1 MSSLRLGSIL
11 LATVLIGFGSLN
23 AATAEETVKPSM
35 QVDGA
40 GFFKDRLLKQQLKT
54 IFNDPRE
61 LFGPTDIEDA
71 ALILISAMQSD
82 GFLEAQVIGTF
93 KNPDGEATT
102 ISWNK
107 DLDVFLPEETQAT
120 HIEFQVL
127 PGPRFYYHS
136 LEHEDN
142 PVVDN
147 ETIESFFFSEPYFFE
162 NERSKIF
169 TPAQFTSGTQN
180 LRAHLK
186 ILGYQD
192 AQVRSEI
199 LELNE
204 ATGAASVKIA
214 IDEGPL
220 FKLTGLEIDNPL
232 PEIFSS
238 DLSSYLEKPYNIF
251 IRQDIIRDIRNAFY
265 EFGYASA
272 DFEHSITSVPASAEL
287 VEVGLK
293 IIITPGSQQHIG
305 TISFQ
310 GAETVSRSL
319 LAKQLTLTEGDL
331 LNPQELD
338 NSRLQISRLGLFQK
352 VDYQLEEVSADR
364 KSLSFELK
372 DRSTWELDALL
383 GWGSYENF
391 RLGLFAEK
399 LNTLGRGH
407 RLQFKTIVSSK
418 SLLGESR
425 YIINDFLDTEFPF
438 STKLFYLER
447 EELSFDRE
455 EYGITFG
462 TSKYIEA
469 LDLRMDA
476 VYNFESLDSN
486 INERGALEDSANNV
500 RSGSVEVR
508 FGRDKRDNPLNP
520 QSGYRFFA
528 DTEWGSKALGGQ
540 VDYQAAEIGLSY
552 HDEIKR
558 GLIWHGA
565 FSHAV
570 VGSLYRSQSQI
581 PNNKL
586 LFPGGENSVR
596 GYQRGG
602 AAPFDIAGDYVGAQS
617 YALLNLE
624 LEQRLTDA
632 ISIVAFYDAIGI
644 TADITQ
650 YPFNEYLSSIGLG
663 IRFRTFMGPI
673 RLEYGHNLNQRE
685 LDPSGTFHLTIGY
698 PF

>member
-1 MSSLRLGSIL
+1 MSSLRFTSIL
-11 LATVLIGFGSLN
+11 LGTVLMCLGSLN
-23 AATAEETVKPSM
+23 AATEETVRPSM

-40 GFFKDRLLKQQLKT
+40 GFFKDRILKQQLKT
-54 IFNDPRE
+54 IFNDPKE
-61 LFGPTDIEDA
+61 FFGPSDIEDA

-93 KNPDGEATT
+93 NNPDGKTTT
-102 ISWNK
+102 ISWDK

-120 HIEFQVL
+120 DIEFQVS
-127 PGPRFYYHS
+127 PGPRFYYYS
-136 LEHEDN
+136 LENEDN
-142 PVVDN
+142 AVVDN

-162 NERSKIF
+162 SDQSKIF

-180 LRAHLK
+180 LSAHLK

-192 AQVRSEI
+192 AHVHAEI

-204 ATGAASVKIA
+204 ETGAASVKIA

-220 FKLTGLEIDNPL
+220 FKLTAIEVVNPL
-232 PEIFSS
+232 PDVFNS
-238 DLSSYLEKPYNIF
+238 DLSSYLEDPYNVF

-265 EFGYASA
+265 ESGYASA
-272 DFEHSITSVPASAEL
+272 NFEHTITSIPASAEL

-293 IIITPGSQQHIG
+293 IVIDPGSQQHIES
-305 TISFQ
+305 ISFQ

-319 LAKQLTLTEGDL
+319 LTKQLTFTEGDL
-331 LNPQELD
+331 LNPRELD
-338 NSRLQISRLGLFQK
+338 KSRLQISRLGLFQK

-364 KSLSFELK
+364 KSLSFQLR
-372 DRSTWELDALL
+372 DRSAWELDALL

-399 LNTLGRGH
+399 LNNLGRGH

-455 EYGITFG
+455 EYGVTFG

-469 LDLRMDA
+469 LDIRMDA
-476 VYNFESLDSN
+476 VYNFESLDSK
-486 INERGALEDSANNV
+486 INERGAVEDSANNV
-500 RSGSVEVR
+500 RSGSIEVR

-520 QSGYRFFA
+520 QSGYRIFA
-528 DTEWGSKALGGQ
+528 DTEWGAKALGGQ
-540 VDYQAAEIGLSY
+540 IDYQAGEVGFSY

-565 FSHAV
+565 LSHAV
-570 VGSLYRSQSQI
+570 VGSINESQSQI

-624 LEQRLTDA
+624 LEQRLTDTM
-632 ISIVAFYDAIGI
+632 SIVAFYDAIGI
-644 TADITQ
+644 TADINQ
-650 YPFNEYLSSIGLG
+650 YPFDEYLSSIGLG

-673 RLEYGHNLNQRE
+673 RLEYGHNLDRRE